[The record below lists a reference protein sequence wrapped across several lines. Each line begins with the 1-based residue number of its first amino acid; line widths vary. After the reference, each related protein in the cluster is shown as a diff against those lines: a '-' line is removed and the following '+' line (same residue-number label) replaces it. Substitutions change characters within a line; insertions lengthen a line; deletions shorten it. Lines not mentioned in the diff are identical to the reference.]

1 MAKGITE
8 PRYRKVLATLVEARK
23 SAGLSQADVAVIL
36 SKPQQFVS
44 RYELGERRLDVIEYV
59 DIAAA
64 LGLDGLA
71 LLTNILQTARA
82 KPAHE
87 ADPDSP
93 DPSSRGDGGKER

>member
-1 MAKGITE
+1 MDKGITE
-8 PRYRKVLATLVEARK
+8 VRYRKLLATLVEARK

-36 SKPQQFVS
+36 SKTQQFVS

-71 LLTNILQTARA
+71 LLTNILSAARA
-82 KPAHE
+82 KPASA
-87 ADPDSP
+87 ADVGASDLQ
-93 DPSSRGDGGKER
+93 

>member
-8 PRYRKVLATLVEARK
+8 ARYRKMLATLVEARK

-71 LLTNILQTARA
+71 LLTNILQMARA
-82 KPAHE
+82 RSTKGDGTAPPE
-87 ADPDSP
+87 ADD
-93 DPSSRGDGGKER
+93 DGKDR

>member
-8 PRYRKVLATLVEARK
+8 VRYRKMLATLIEARK
-23 SAGLSQADVAVIL
+23 SAGLSQPDVAVIL

-71 LLTNILQTARA
+71 LLTNILQMSRA
-82 KPAHE
+82 NPASE
-87 ADPDSP
+87 
-93 DPSSRGDGGKER
+93 KE